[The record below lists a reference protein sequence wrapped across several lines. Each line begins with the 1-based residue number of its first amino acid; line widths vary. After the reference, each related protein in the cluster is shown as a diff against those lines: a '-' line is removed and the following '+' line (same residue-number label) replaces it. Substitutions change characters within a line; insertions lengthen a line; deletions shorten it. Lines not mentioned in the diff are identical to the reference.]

1 MTNEKLDE
9 LEGLLKAATP
19 GPWWVQAAEDSPKD
33 ISHIWRAA
41 PNPAT
46 YKGGRSKSWIA
57 TVLKSEYHGDVVSV
71 APEDAALIVA
81 AINALPELV
90 AMAKEL
96 DAARAE
102 LAEERLRRLRAEARV
117 IELNELRIWAHETLI
132 EINVSN
138 YDHDDVCKL
147 NDASVEVILG
157 LNYFS
162 LAEPAALAKDAP

>member
-9 LEGLLKAATP
+9 LERLLKAGTP

-46 YKGGRSKSWIA
+46 YKGGQSKSWIA

-71 APEDAALIVA
+71 APNDAALIVS

-90 AMAKEL
+90 A
-96 DAARAE
+96 RGRRVAE
-102 LAEERLRRLRAEARV
+102 LEVLLEQADV
-117 IELNELRIWAHETLI
+117 IAETLQENI
-132 EINVSN
+132 AESG
-138 YDHDDVCKL
+138 DDTG
-147 NDASVEVILG
+147 SLG
-157 LNYFS
+157 IVMGFRLS
-162 LAEPAALAKDAP
+162 LAAALT